1 MNKPITPNDL
11 RQMRGQEG
19 LILMGCGGSLDEWE
33 TGVNDWLT
41 EEGILKDG
49 TRFTDVSPFQ
59 HRGLTCLLF
68 AFTEDVKL
76 ELGRLAFWRIR
87 TKPVFG
93 STWLSDFL
101 DNQFGMAESAAPPS
115 PIEGK
120 EEPEQLESVP
130 EAEPESKPE
139 TSPDPAPEVKLS

>member
-11 RQMRGQEG
+11 RQMRRQEG

-101 DNQFGMAESAAPPS
+101 DNQFGMAESAAPPRPMRGKRKRSGLTLSRKPSRSQS
-115 PIEGK
+115 PK
-120 EEPEQLESVP
+120 Q
-130 EAEPESKPE
+130 
-139 TSPDPAPEVKLS
+139 APIPRRR